1 MDTND
6 TFELGRMGAEGIIPA
21 SRAYAATVTIPEIAA
36 GYIFGGLTPVST
48 ACTLWILLIDQV
60 ILYIEDNEKNSI
72 YNFWTI

>member
-1 MDTND
+1 MILSNQTEWAPGVI
-6 TFELGRMGAEGIIPA
+6 FHFP
-21 SRAYAATVTIPEIAA
+21 RAYAATVTIPEIAA